1 MAFDDIVTTGIVA
14 LFGGAL
20 LWAGVGAL
28 VGRFQGFQVGFGT
41 GMILF
46 GLTGLAFAAWL
57 AWMLWGAGATAAP
70 ATDQNGLV
78 GFFGAF
84 GGFGLLGGGVV
95 LASEL
100 ESRRPRE
107 PQPVAPWR
115 ARLATACTVSG
126 NLAILI
132 AFVLGLVLDDD
143 MVRGT
148 HTTFRGIT
156 LACGCWWLATV
167 FGGRL
172 SVSQTL
178 FFALLGGGFYLA
190 SESLRLFGGA

>member
-1 MAFDDIVTTGIVA
+1 MAFDDVVTTGIVA

-20 LWAGVGAL
+20 AWAAVGAL
-28 VGRFQGFQVGFGT
+28 VGRFQGFQVGVGT
-41 GMILF
+41 GMMLF
-46 GLTGLAFAAWL
+46 GLTGLGIAGWL
-57 AWMLWGAGATAAP
+57 AWLLWGVATAAP
-70 ATDQNGLV
+70 ERDQIGLV

-84 GGFGLLGGGVV
+84 GGFGLLGGGVI

-107 PQPVAPWR
+107 PAPVAAWR

-126 NLAILI
+126 NLAIL
-132 AFVLGLVLDDD
+132 AGFVMGLVLDED

-148 HTTFRGIT
+148 LTTFRSVT
-156 LACGCWWLATV
+156 LACACWWLATLL
-167 FGGRL
+167 GGRL
-172 SVSQTL
+172 QASQTL

-190 SESLRLFGGA
+190 AESLRLFGGA

>member
-1 MAFDDIVTTGIVA
+1 MAFDDVVTTGIVA

-20 LWAGVGAL
+20 LWAAVGAL
-28 VGRFQGFQVGFGT
+28 VGRFQGFQVGVAAA
-41 GMILF
+41 MMLF
-46 GLTGLAFAAWL
+46 GLTGLGMAGWL
-57 AWMLWGAGATAAP
+57 AWLLWGGGGVGP
-70 ATDQNGLV
+70 GRDQIGLV

-84 GGFGLLGGGVV
+84 GGFGLLGGGVI

-143 MVRGT
+143 MIRGT
-148 HTTFRGIT
+148 HTTFRGVT
-156 LACGCWWLATV
+156 LACACWWLATV

-172 SVSQTL
+172 RVSQTL